1 MMIVNTCI
9 KNRSEFGYSS
19 SILKSG
25 VCKYFRRGE
34 REKFKWCVMEMAKFN
49 DIADGNQAAKA
60 IVTNLLNR
68 LKILL
73 MEELSCLEVDKIYNG
88 ICLLRNYDANR
99 NDKELLL
106 RFCDNV
112 CESKRNRATS
122 YVNNWWRNKDMDVKK
137 MEIARVEKYRKKGD
151 SDELLVLGENLIEYI
166 EKKDEKMFGIFMK
179 MVALKGKNGLRYRR
193 RDGDYLW
200 WEIMDSY
207 IDDEI
212 VKQIWIF
219 ALDRYMVKGMKE
231 RYYFGIWIGLMV
243 WKGSAHGGSVHGGSV
258 HGGSAHGGSVNEGS
272 AHGGSVHG
280 GSVYGGSGKKYDVDK
295 YYKHMKYLKMDDYV
309 VNDFHVNKKFGLE
322 DFAVHGAFVKDEDLN
337 ILGENGKK
345 YKDYYIEIKKSM
357 DEEKRLS

>member
-1 MMIVNTCI
+1 MMIANTCI

-106 RFCDNV
+106 RFCDTV

-151 SDELLVLGENLIEYI
+151 SDELLVLGEILIEYI

-243 WKGSAHGGSVHGGSV
+243 WKGSSHDGSSHD
-258 HGGSAHGGSVNEGS
+258 
-272 AHGGSVHG
+272 
-280 GSVYGGSGKKYDVDK
+280 GSGKKYDVDK

>member
-1 MMIVNTCI
+1 
-9 KNRSEFGYSS
+9 
-19 SILKSG
+19 
-25 VCKYFRRGE
+25 
-34 REKFKWCVMEMAKFN
+34 
-49 DIADGNQAAKA
+49 
-60 IVTNLLNR
+60 
-68 LKILL
+68 
-73 MEELSCLEVDKIYNG
+73 
-88 ICLLRNYDANR
+88 
-99 NDKELLL
+99 
-106 RFCDNV
+106 
-112 CESKRNRATS
+112 
-122 YVNNWWRNKDMDVKK
+122 
-137 MEIARVEKYRKKGD
+137 
-151 SDELLVLGENLIEYI
+151 
-166 EKKDEKMFGIFMK
+166 MFGIFMK

-243 WKGSAHGGSVHGGSV
+243 WKGSSHDGSSHD
-258 HGGSAHGGSVNEGS
+258 
-272 AHGGSVHG
+272 
-280 GSVYGGSGKKYDVDK
+280 GSGKKYDVDK

>member
-1 MMIVNTCI
+1 
-9 KNRSEFGYSS
+9 
-19 SILKSG
+19 
-25 VCKYFRRGE
+25 
-34 REKFKWCVMEMAKFN
+34 MEMAKFN

-106 RFCDNV
+106 RFCDTV

-151 SDELLVLGENLIEYI
+151 SDELLVLGEILIEYI

-243 WKGSAHGGSVHGGSV
+243 WKGSSHDGSSHD
-258 HGGSAHGGSVNEGS
+258 
-272 AHGGSVHG
+272 
-280 GSVYGGSGKKYDVDK
+280 GSGKKYDVDK